1 MYPTLKGRST
11 VKQVTD
17 AFYGYNH
24 NLKIGDGEFYDCE
37 NMTTDYYPLASSSK
51 KHEEVENYDGF
62 SGEIY
67 GVIFNNNWLYYV
79 GKADGSDKTYLR
91 SFRGFAVENLPLAEG
106 EKQLINMG
114 AYICIFP
121 DGAYYSTT
129 DYADYGYMG
138 CTWDYECSR
147 ENLFSYNLCDTA
159 FNDFENIVT
168 SRPAEP
174 TDGQLYFYLEKE
186 NATKTYRGI
195 LEKYSAEEK
204 TWSNV
209 AYYVKVKFGT
219 QGEIPQKFKAGDIVS
234 LKFPEGAQAVNYETG
249 LSEQLQ
255 TFTLLDVGGKAATGS
270 TAGENDYIIYKNEH
284 VKYASYTYIFDGYS
298 SRIYRGIPQMDYVVE
313 CQNRLW
319 GCRYGGQYDA
329 QKAHVPHVN
338 EIYACE
344 LGNFRNWYKY
354 EGVSTDS
361 WAASIGSDGQ
371 WTGAINYNGSP
382 LFFKQDCVHQ
392 VTVSSTGAHRVAQ
405 ISVPGVQSGCAKSLC
420 IIGNVLYYCSGSGVI
435 AYQGGLTNKI
445 SNQFGD
451 GLNLANAMA
460 AARNNKL
467 YIAGGMKFAE
477 KRDPESQKLYVY
489 DTLKGLWSKQETGEN
504 DIKYLA
510 ELIDNRNISGFRT
523 ANDEQIVAVMGDN
536 LYFLDKATA
545 GAVNSW
551 YFESGIFTYN
561 SGSKYRGSY
570 NSGHRYITRFD
581 IRLKMELGAECEMY
595 IEYDSSGT
603 WEFAGRIQVR
613 NTDSFLLPIR
623 PRRCDHMR
631 IKLKGS
637 GDVKIYSITRNL
649 AMGSDN
655 L

>member
-17 AFYGYNH
+17 TFYGYNH

-37 NMTTDYYPLASSSK
+37 NMTTDYYPLASSSR
-51 KHEEVENYDGF
+51 KHELWKNFNGN
-62 SGEIY
+62 IY
-67 GVIFNNNWLYYV
+67 GITYNDAFYFV
-79 GKADGSDKTYLR
+79 GKESGSDETYLYKYWKKL
-91 SFRGFAVENLPLAEG
+91 SVLTGLTAG
-106 EKQLINMG
+106 DKQLVNMG

-121 DGAYYSTT
+121 DGAYYNTKDST
-129 DYADYGYMG
+129 DYGYMG

-219 QGEIPQKFKAGDIVS
+219 QGEIPQKFKVGDTVS

-270 TAGENDYIIYKNEH
+270 TVGENDYIIYKNEH
-284 VKYASYTYIFDGYS
+284 VKYASYTYTFDGYS

-319 GCRYGGQYDA
+319 GCKYGGQYDA
-329 QKAHVPHVN
+329 QKVFVPYVN

-405 ISVPGVQSGCAKSLC
+405 LSVPGVRLGCGKSLC
-420 IIGNVLYYCSGSGVI
+420 IIGNVLYYCSENGVI

-445 SNQFGD
+445 SSQFGS
-451 GLNLANAMA
+451 GNILTNAIA
-460 AARNNKL
+460 EAKGNKL
-467 YIAGGMKFAE
+467 YIAGIFPIDGVSIM
-477 KRDPESQKLYVY
+477 SNQKLYVY
-489 DTLKGLWSKQETGEN
+489 DTLKGLWGVQTIYDSETGY
-504 DIKYLA
+504 IK
-510 ELIDNRNISGFRT
+510 DMCSGSDTMTIFAAT
-523 ANDEQIVAVMGDN
+523 SNGSVYSNLDSKNSSTGFNAVD
-536 LYFLDKATA
+536 
-545 GAVNSW
+545 SW

>member
-17 AFYGYNH
+17 VFYGYNH

-51 KHEEVENYDGF
+51 KHKKVEPVK
-62 SGEIY
+62 SGYNRRVY
-67 GVIFNNNWLYYV
+67 GMVSLGNSFYYV
-79 GKADGSDKTYLR
+79 SKFSNQDKAYLQASGRAGEDDGSRQIKELELT
-91 SFRGFAVENLPLAEG
+91 VG
-106 EKQLINMG
+106 EKQLVTMG
-114 AYICIFP
+114 AYVCVFP
-121 DGAYYSTT
+121 DGAYYNTKKST
-129 DYADYGYMG
+129 DYGYMG

-219 QGEIPQKFKAGDIVS
+219 QGEIPQKFKVGDTVS

-249 LSEQLQ
+249 LSKQLQ

-319 GCRYGGQYDA
+319 GCRYGYQTDAHNMNAQY
-329 QKAHVPHVN
+329 VN

-361 WAASIGSDGQ
+361 WAASIGSEGD

-382 LFFKQDCVHQ
+382 LFFKRDCVHQ
-392 VTVSSTGAHRVAQ
+392 VTVSSTGAHKVTQ

-420 IIGNVLYYCSGSGVI
+420 IIGNKLYYKSVGGVLE
-435 AYQGGLTNKI
+435 YQGGITGKI
-445 SNQFGD
+445 SNALGD
-451 GLNLANAMA
+451 GYFNDAIA
-460 AARNNKL
+460 AAKNNKL
-467 YIAGGMKFAE
+467 YLAMYAETEEGMH
-477 KRDPESQKLYVY
+477 QYVYVY
-489 DTLKGLWSKQETGEN
+489 DTVKGLWSKGEDKYAWPYKHLISAAAPGETGVYGSTDDGIFRLE
-504 DIKYLA
+504 DKY
-510 ELIDNRNISGFRT
+510 
-523 ANDEQIVAVMGDN
+523 
-536 LYFLDKATA
+536 A